1 MLNRR
6 YGGTSAS
13 NTSGI
18 NQANNLAS
26 TNAQAASNQNQ
37 NNGSTE
43 RASGNMLLADQNNNS
58 NQHDDVRDMRQ
69 QLLNFVRNEALDND
83 DPSYDS
89 DNQWLSRS
97 DQSSPSSSSP
107 IGASAMRS
115 NAEAQ
120 RNNGHP
126 PHGLPHSTV
135 LQRNNYLAA
144 PTPII

>member
-1 MLNRR
+1 
-6 YGGTSAS
+6 
-13 NTSGI
+13 
-18 NQANNLAS
+18 
-26 TNAQAASNQNQ
+26 
-37 NNGSTE
+37 
-43 RASGNMLLADQNNNS
+43 MLLTDQNNNN

-115 NAEAQ
+115 NAEA
-120 RNNGHP
+120 
-126 PHGLPHSTV
+126 
-135 LQRNNYLAA
+135 
-144 PTPII
+144 